1 VDGKFLPENP
11 SKPDMHVS
19 MDDTDFD
26 TEIPLLYDQ
35 LGYECSQNQE
45 DAGIC
50 EDVGVE
56 SLDYDPVHSVIHD
69 KIKKRESQHAR
80 KLYGYTGLTLAKWAI
95 TITIGLLVG
104 VVAFFIES
112 SQDLIITYKKEWTEN
127 LIDQGLGIV
136 FIKYAAI
143 GVTLVLLSSCLVM
156 FWAPAAAGGGVC
168 ASN

>member
-1 VDGKFLPENP
+1 MPCEFWCVAFYFWCIAA
-11 SKPDMHVS
+11 DMHVS

-69 KIKKRESQHAR
+69 KIKKRESQHNR
-80 KLYGYTGLTLAKWAI
+80 KLYGYLFHHRHF
-95 TITIGLLVG
+95 IGQNMVY
-104 VVAFFIES
+104 ES
-112 SQDLIITYKKEWTEN
+112 
-127 LIDQGLGIV
+127 
-136 FIKYAAI
+136 I
-143 GVTLVLLSSCLVM
+143 GVN
-156 FWAPAAAGGGVC
+156 P
-168 ASN
+168 